1 MTKRQKLVQYIAI
14 CITKSNI
21 TKNKKELFYLEK
33 QIKKGIKLA
42 NIKKI

>member
-1 MTKRQKLVQYIAI
+1 MTKRQKLISYLVY
-14 CITKSNI
+14 CITKSNM